1 MKIGIILLIVNAF
14 ILILDLIV
22 FLKYKRTKKE
32 LMEHLASI
40 SQEPEIFLDFFAK

>member
-1 MKIGIILLIVNAF
+1 MKIGIILLIVNVF

-32 LMEHLASI
+32 LIQHLANI
-40 SQEPEIFLDFFAK
+40 SEEPEIFLDFFIK